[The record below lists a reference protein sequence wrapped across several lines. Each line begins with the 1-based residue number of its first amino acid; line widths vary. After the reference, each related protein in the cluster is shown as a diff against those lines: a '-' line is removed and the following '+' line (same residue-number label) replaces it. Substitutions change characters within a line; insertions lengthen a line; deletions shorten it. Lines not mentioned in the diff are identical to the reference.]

1 MPKIVDPEARR
12 REVAEAVFRVARR
25 DGLEQAS
32 LRNVA
37 AEAGLAIGSVRHYF
51 GGQADIMIFAMRYFA
66 ERAGERM
73 RLRAGRLA
81 VPDPAAPPAAHV
93 AALEALFAELLP
105 LDAERREEAEVW
117 LAFVVGAR
125 TRPEL
130 RPLAEEMHGD
140 LRSAAVNV
148 LRHAHRAGVLRPGLD
163 IEVEAARV
171 HALVDG
177 LTLHAVLE
185 PESTGPEDM
194 RTVLRRHVVE
204 LTDVPAGDL
213 PAPPDLDDLR
223 TGARR
228 GAC

>member
-66 ERAGERM
+66 ERAGERL

-81 VPDPAAPPAAHV
+81 VPDPAAPPAEHA

-130 RPLAEEMHGD
+130 RPLAAEMHGD
-140 LRSAAVNV
+140 LRSIALRV
-148 LRHAHRAGVLRPGLD
+148 LRAAGRTGVLRPDLD
-163 IEVEAARV
+163 LEAEAARV

-177 LTLHAVLE
+177 LTLHAVLQ
-185 PESTGPEDM
+185 PESSGPEEI
-194 RTVLRRHVVE
+194 RAVLRRHVAE
-204 LTDVPAGDL
+204 LTTVPA
-213 PAPPDLDDLR
+213 
-223 TGARR
+223 TG
-228 GAC
+228 GC

>member
-81 VPDPAAPPAAHV
+81 VPDPAAPPAEHV
-93 AALEALFAELLP
+93 AAMEALFAELLP
-105 LDAERREEAEVW
+105 LDDVRREEAEVW
-117 LAFVVGAR
+117 LAFIVGAR

-130 RPLAEEMHGD
+130 RPLAREMQDD
-140 LRSAAVNV
+140 LRSVAVRVLEAARRV
-148 LRHAHRAGVLRPGLD
+148 GVLRPGLD
-163 IEVEAARV
+163 IGVEAARV

-177 LTLHAVLE
+177 LTLHAVLQ
-185 PESTGPEDM
+185 PDGTGPDAM
-194 RTVLRRHVVE
+194 RAALRRHVRE
-204 LTDVPAGDL
+204 LAGLPAGDL
-213 PAPPDLDDLR
+213 PAPPRLDDLR
-223 TGARR
+223 AEDGR

>member
-37 AEAGLAIGSVRHYF
+37 AEANLAIGSVRHYF

-73 RLRAGRLA
+73 RRRAGGLA
-81 VPDPAAPPAAHV
+81 VPDPAAPPAEHMAT
-93 AALEALFAELLP
+93 LEALFAELLP

-117 LAFVVGAR
+117 LAFSVGAR

-130 RPLAEEMHGD
+130 RPLAREMHDD
-140 LRSAAVNV
+140 LRSIAVRVLEAAG
-148 LRHAHRAGVLRPGLD
+148 RAGVLRPGLD
-163 IEVEAARV
+163 IAAEAARV

-177 LTLHAVLE
+177 LTLHAVLQ
-185 PESTGPEDM
+185 PESTGPEEM
-194 RTVLRRHVVE
+194 RTVLRRHIGE
-204 LTDVPAGDL
+204 LTGVPAEDGGGT
-213 PAPPDLDDLR
+213 R
-223 TGARR
+223 
-228 GAC
+228 